1 MMNYDIHIENL
12 GAIEKA
18 DITITPLT
26 ILAGENGTGKS
37 FVTKFLYS
45 ILNVTI
51 LDIFS
56 NELNL
61 LYTDI
66 NKQITRITSSI
77 GTKGFHIYKLGVMQ
91 ALKENI
97 EEVFSELKANTNYPI
112 VNVESEVL
120 ESAEKS
126 IETFNSV
133 FLMY

>member
-51 LDIFS
+51 LDVFS
-56 NELNL
+56 NELNIL
-61 LYTDI
+61 LLDI
-66 NKQITRITSSI
+66 QNNIPTIISSF
-77 GTKGFHIYKLGVMQ
+77 GAAFP
-91 ALKENI
+91 NI
-97 EEVFSELKANTNYPI
+97 VT
-112 VNVESEVL
+112 
-120 ESAEKS
+120 
-126 IETFNSV
+126 
-133 FLMY
+133 

>member
-51 LDIFS
+51 LDVFS
-56 NELNL
+56 NELNIL
-61 LYTDI
+61 L
-66 NKQITRITSSI
+66 
-77 GTKGFHIYKLGVMQ
+77 L
-91 ALKENI
+91 
-97 EEVFSELKANTNYPI
+97 
-112 VNVESEVL
+112 
-120 ESAEKS
+120 
-126 IETFNSV
+126 
-133 FLMY
+133 